1 VSTATAVRPPEDPI
15 SQTALNCY
23 LTTVIAVAECLAGVC
38 PEIGIPY
45 QERLMRVPRRLG
57 FHATAR
63 SLEESRL
70 ALVSDLKEFGDI
82 TGRHFADMPRKAGEI
97 VSLIARLSNIVGERN
112 ERHNAALGRLAEQMQ
127 FAAELDDAVRLRQMA
142 AQQSIGLRA
151 SSETLE
157 REIADLL
164 GEITREA
171 RDLETR
177 IRQPEAFSAMDRLT
191 GLLNRL
197 GMERQLN
204 LCLERPNPFC
214 VLVFAWIP
222 DPRIEPA
229 EREQMT
235 RRLATRLVDQVRPN
249 DIVGRWAPEQFVVIF
264 QSRMRDAEA
273 RSRQIARNLTERYA
287 LKTPDG
293 DEHLEITA
301 NVNIVEPE
309 PPETA
314 PALFSRIDRAHAA
327 E

>member
-235 RRLATRLVDQVRPN
+235 PDRAQSHGTLRAQNPGRRRAPRNNREREHRRTR
-249 DIVGRWAPEQFVVIF
+249 APRNRARALQPH
-264 QSRMRDAEA
+264 
-273 RSRQIARNLTERYA
+273 RSRARRRITRQLR
-287 LKTPDG
+287 
-293 DEHLEITA
+293 LEQ
-301 NVNIVEPE
+301 NPG
-309 PPETA
+309 
-314 PALFSRIDRAHAA
+314 R
-327 E
+327 